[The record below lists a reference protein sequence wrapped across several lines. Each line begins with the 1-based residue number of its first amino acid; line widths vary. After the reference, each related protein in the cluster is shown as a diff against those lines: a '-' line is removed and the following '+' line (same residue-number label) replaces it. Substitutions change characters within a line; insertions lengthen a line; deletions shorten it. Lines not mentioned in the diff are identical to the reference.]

1 MDDQPS
7 RAFYYTGMLALF
19 FGVAFLLSTTV
30 FREKKVSS
38 QFSSTVKSKDES
50 TEKKA
55 LATEIPAPNSSAT
68 DEEVN
73 DSEGEESF
81 DFEEPSEL
89 REEGSTVSFEKMLQ
103 LRADS
108 IRSALA
114 DGKRR
119 TDIILRYYPHQP
131 DGKIVYSLSDLGFY
145 LHERPTD
152 IEQLDEPTNALF
164 YGDNVALADIQMVAY
179 ELIKRGATIR
189 QIKMSRFHD
198 DWKANSI
205 EIGAEPSAKN
215 LPVLSLED
223 IKNFRKS
230 N

>member
-30 FREKKVSS
+30 FEEKEVSS
-38 QFSSTVKSKDES
+38 QFSATVKPKDEPV
-50 TEKKA
+50 EKET
-55 LATEIPAPNSSAT
+55 LAAEVPAANVETA
-68 DEEVN
+68 DEEQVDN
-73 DSEGEESF
+73 DESVSF
-81 DFEEPSEL
+81 DFEETSNSNIEI
-89 REEGSTVSFEKMLQ
+89 SAASFEALLN
-103 LRADS
+103 LRTDS
-108 IRSALA
+108 IKSALTE
-114 DGKRR
+114 GKRR
-119 TDIILRYYPHQP
+119 TDVILRYYPHLP

-152 IEQLDEPTNALF
+152 VDQLNEPSNSLF
-164 YGDNVALADIQMVAY
+164 YGDNVPLLDIQLVAY

-189 QIKMSRFHD
+189 QIRMSRFHD

-205 EIGAEPSAKN
+205 EIGTEPDAKN

-223 IKNFRKS
+223 IKNFKKA

>member
-38 QFSSTVKSKDES
+38 QFSSTVKSKDQS
-50 TEKKA
+50 TEKKT
-55 LATEIPAPNSSAT
+55 LTSEIPTSDGSET
-68 DEEVN
+68 EVEAVDN
-73 DSEGEESF
+73 NETETF
-81 DFEEPSEL
+81 DFEESSTSD
-89 REEGSTVSFEKMLQ
+89 EEASAVSFEEMLQ
-103 LRADS
+103 FRADS
-108 IRSALA
+108 IRSALG

-119 TDIILRYYPHQP
+119 TDVILRYYPHLP
-131 DGKIVYSLSDLGFY
+131 DGKIIYSLSDLGFY

-152 IEQLDEPTNALF
+152 VDQLDEPTNALF
-164 YGDNVALADIQMVAY
+164 YGDNVPLKDIQLVAY

-205 EIGAEPSAKN
+205 EIGAELSAKD
-215 LPVLSLED
+215 LPVLSIED
-223 IKNFRKS
+223 IKNFKKA